1 MFEKTNAEEE
11 EEGQSILLV
20 SIQKNG
26 PPRLGRAC
34 FRKERERERE
44 KREKGEKLVATP
56 FRAGAV
62 AVGDLSRSTLFPAFE
77 SFFLKFPISFNT
89 SELWGKRTDV
99 VGGVPRR
106 RGSSKRSLSLR
117 LVVDV
122 SCRWEEER
130 KVSRGRTSGEG
141 TERSPSCFGQ
151 VEKTP
156 KSIRENAFAILVVR
170 FRPTRWVLDASEET
184 E

>member
-34 FRKERERERE
+34 FRKERERE
-44 KREKGEKLVATP
+44 KRGKGEKLVATP

-77 SFFLKFPISFNT
+77 SFFFEISNF
-89 SELWGKRTDV
+89 L
-99 VGGVPRR
+99 
-106 RGSSKRSLSLR
+106 
-117 LVVDV
+117 
-122 SCRWEEER
+122 
-130 KVSRGRTSGEG
+130 
-141 TERSPSCFGQ
+141 
-151 VEKTP
+151 
-156 KSIRENAFAILVVR
+156 
-170 FRPTRWVLDASEET
+170 
-184 E
+184 